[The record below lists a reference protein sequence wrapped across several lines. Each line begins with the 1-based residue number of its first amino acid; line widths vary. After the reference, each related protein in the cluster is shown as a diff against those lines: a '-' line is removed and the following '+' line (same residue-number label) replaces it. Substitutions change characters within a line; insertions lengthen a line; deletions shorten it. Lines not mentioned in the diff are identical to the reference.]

1 MITLETVSIYVV
13 MGLFLFLSVSA
24 SNTYGYTRTFLNSN
38 RGGQI
43 EGASSN
49 TTKCGN
55 APLLRRPPLYT
66 STCTLQGARSY
77 QEDELTVED
86 DGRFVCVFDG
96 HGGKQISRYLRQNLF
111 ASYQAALSN
120 GSNEDLSTSKVQTAI
135 ENALLSVDRQVC
147 KIGQWSYTGST
158 AVVCIISL
166 DSDGERTIVTANVG
180 DSRAVLCRNGVA
192 VDLSRD
198 HKPND
203 EDEMERIEKLGGSV
217 DWCGDVDPVTDDPIL
232 HTGVYRVNSNLALSR
247 AIGDK
252 SERPFISNEAD
263 ISTQLVKSGDSFIV
277 LASDGL
283 FDVMSSQEVVSFVTL
298 NCEGSSPDA
307 REEAATRV
315 ANEAL
320 KRGSNDN
327 ISVIILWL

>member
-1 MITLETVSIYVV
+1 MPSLHQIMTSSIYVL
-13 MGLFLFLSVSA
+13 MGLSLLAVSA
-24 SNTYGYTRTFLNSN
+24 ANTYGFTRTFLNSN

-43 EGASSN
+43 EGLASSN
-49 TTKCGN
+49 TTKCS
-55 APLLRRPPLYT
+55 RRPPLYT
-66 STCTLQGARSY
+66 STCTLQGARPY
-77 QEDELTVED
+77 QEDEILIED
-86 DGRFVCVFDG
+86 EGRFVCVFDG
-96 HGGKQISRYLRQNLF
+96 HGGKQISRYLRLNLF
-111 ASYQAALSN
+111 ASYQAALSI
-120 GSNEDLSTSKVQTAI
+120 GSKEDLSTSKVQTAI
-135 ENALLSVDRQVC
+135 KNALLRVDDEVC

-166 DSDGERTIVTANVG
+166 DSDGVRTIVTANVG

-263 ISTQLVKSGDSFIV
+263 ISTHVVKDGDSFIV

-298 NCEGSSPDA
+298 NCEGSPD
-307 REEAATRV
+307 EEAATRV
-315 ANEAL
+315 AKEAL
-320 KRGSNDN
+320 KRGSSDN
-327 ISVIILWL
+327 ITVIIIWL

>member
-1 MITLETVSIYVV
+1 MSALVS
-13 MGLFLFLSVSA
+13 LLQHTA
-24 SNTYGYTRTFLNSN
+24 PT
-38 RGGQI
+38 Q
-43 EGASSN
+43 
-49 TTKCGN
+49 
-55 APLLRRPPLYT
+55 PLLLMRNY
-66 STCTLQGARSY
+66 SV
-77 QEDELTVED
+77 EDE
-86 DGRFVCVFDG
+86 GRFVCVFDG
-96 HGGKQISRYLRQNLF
+96 HGGKQISRYLRLNLF
-111 ASYQAALSN
+111 ASYQAALSI
-120 GSNEDLSTSKVQTAI
+120 GSKEDLSTSKVQTAI
-135 ENALLSVDRQVC
+135 KNALLRVDDEVC

-166 DSDGERTIVTANVG
+166 DSDGVRTIVTANVG

-263 ISTQLVKSGDSFIV
+263 ISTHVVKDGDSFIV

-298 NCEGSSPDA
+298 NCEGSPD
-307 REEAATRV
+307 EEAATRV
-315 ANEAL
+315 AKEAL
-320 KRGSNDN
+320 KRGSSDN
-327 ISVIILWL
+327 ITVIIIWL